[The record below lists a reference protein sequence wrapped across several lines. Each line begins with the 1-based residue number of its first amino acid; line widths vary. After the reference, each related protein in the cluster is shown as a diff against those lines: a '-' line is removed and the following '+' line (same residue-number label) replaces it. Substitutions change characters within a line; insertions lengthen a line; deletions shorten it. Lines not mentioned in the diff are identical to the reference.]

1 VVHGPTVSR
10 LDRRILIL
18 SPLLLGSLDDGFEA
32 RSHFDDGD
40 DGSEIFLMKFSIPH
54 HNFFAWQS
62 LTIFVVQVDF
72 DSGPLGR
79 RLAPASRRHTIRCS
93 SEGWD
98 NAEFGGMEG
107 EAAMKWKSVARSI
120 LAYEP
125 CDFLHISSRISHYTP
140 GSSILSPHS
149 CGGELRQQGS
159 RAVLLLH
166 SLLPI
171 CV

>member
-1 VVHGPTVSR
+1 MVHGPTVSR

-40 DGSEIFLMKFSIPH
+40 DG
-54 HNFFAWQS
+54 
-62 LTIFVVQVDF
+62 VVQVDF